1 MLKSKQYFIL
11 MYLTCI
17 LASAVDI
24 SLRQGKTVIVV
35 KDGPGF
41 YTTRSLAA
49 FMAEAFT
56 LFRVGGNGALS
67 FWEINCCKMWHPD
80 LKLSMY

>member
-1 MLKSKQYFIL
+1 M
-11 MYLTCI
+11 CVVA
-17 LASAVDI
+17 ASAVDV

-41 YTTRSLAA
+41 YTTRALSA

-56 LFRVGGNGALS
+56 LFRVRAAAL
-67 FWEINCCKMWHPD
+67 
-80 LKLSMY
+80 

>member
-1 MLKSKQYFIL
+1 MCNFKENYAHI
-11 MYLTCI
+11 T
-17 LASAVDI
+17 ASAVDI

-56 LFRVGGNGALS
+56 LFRVRDH
-67 FWEINCCKMWHPD
+67 KMPI
-80 LKLSMY
+80 LLFS